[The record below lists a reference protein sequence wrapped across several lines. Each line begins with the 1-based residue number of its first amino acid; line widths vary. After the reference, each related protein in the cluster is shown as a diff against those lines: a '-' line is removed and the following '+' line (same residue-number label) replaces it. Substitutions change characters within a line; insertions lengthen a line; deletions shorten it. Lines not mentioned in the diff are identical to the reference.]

1 MMGMFDYLYY
11 EDNQYQT
18 KDTPKQACDNYKI
31 ENGVLWHEEYD
42 SEWIEGEGLSWWY
55 INQFNERW
63 VRCDDFT
70 GKIRFYRSASD
81 DKHESW
87 KRNAWIEYNAIFENG
102 RMTHIKQVKEMEK
115 VIRDGKVA
123 VLYSPGFGAGWYTWH
138 DMEEL
143 IYHPKLVEM
152 VENNQ
157 HEEITEAFIAE
168 LLGIIDEDDMPYISC
183 VEDLVIQWLPVGTEF
198 MIEEYDGNESIRLKE
213 ATVWLTA

>member
-1 MMGMFDYLYY
+1 MGLFDYLNYGGH
-11 EDNQYQT
+11 QYQT

-42 SEWIEGEGLSWWY
+42 SEWIEGEGLFGGH

-87 KRNAWIEYNAIFENG
+87 KRNAWIEYNAVFKDGQMI
-102 RMTHIKQVKEMEK
+102 HIKQVNEMEK

-123 VLYSPGFGAGWYTWH
+123 VLISPSWGAGWYTWH

-157 HEEITEAFIAE
+157 REEITEGFIAE
-168 LLGIIDEDDMPYISC
+168 LLGIIDEDNMPYIGGA
-183 VEDLVIQWLPVGTEF
+183 EDLVIQWVPVGTEF
-198 MIEEYDGNESIRLKE
+198 MIEDYDGYESIRLKE